1 MVLLPVKSVVF
12 ILMLVGLP
20 ATAQAQQQ
28 CAPHQVVVDAL
39 GKHGERVIQRGLVN
53 DHMLEVWRADD
64 GGFTIVIT
72 RPDKITCAIA
82 SGRSMHPVP
91 PPTSED
97 KS

>member
-1 MVLLPVKSVVF
+1 MTRT
-12 ILMLVGLP
+12 LP
-20 ATAQAQQQ
+20 ALAASATLAFLMPAQAQQQ
-28 CAPHQVVVDAL
+28 QCAPRQVVADAL

-64 GGFTIVIT
+64 GGFTIVVT
-72 RPDKITCAIA
+72 RPDKIACAIA

-91 PPTSED
+91 PATSED